1 MYSKR
6 RIYFEVFNG
15 SQSSSPCVSPFDT
28 SRLIYYFFFH
38 FSPPRKLSST
48 PHTALPQRPLRK
60 IIGSPI
66 EPIQH
71 LSCLVENISISSSSL
86 SPNTTNAKR
95 RKIELLIGLKGT
107 SHRIL
112 KFVLF
117 SKRDGKKRRKER
129 KGKKEFESV
138 YKEVEQNTSHVSLE
152 TEAPTTSRRMEN
164 ASPLAV
170 KSNLTR
176 VK

>member
-38 FSPPRKLSST
+38 FFPHPRKLSST

-71 LSCLVENISISSSSL
+71 LSCLVENISISSSLL

-95 RKIELLIGLKGT
+95 TKIELLIGLKGT

-117 SKRDGKKRRKER
+117 SKRDGKKRRKEER
-129 KGKKEFESV
+129 EKRNLSRYIKKLNKTQATFLS
-138 YKEVEQNTSHVSLE
+138 KQK
-152 TEAPTTSRRMEN
+152 PRRPREGWKTP
-164 ASPLAV
+164 ALWQ
-170 KSNLTR
+170 
-176 VK
+176 

>member
-15 SQSSSPCVSPFDT
+15 SQSSSPFDT

-60 IIGSPI
+60 IIASPI

-117 SKRDGKKRRKER
+117 SKRDGKKRRKEER
-129 KGKKEFESV
+129 EKRNLSRYIKKLNKTQATFS
-138 YKEVEQNTSHVSLE
+138 SLE